1 MLCHA
6 QKLCEAH
13 LPPEPTRYAALGA
26 RASRSVPRARLISPS
41 AACTQANAATSIWPP
56 PCPSPAS
63 CRRAARARLYA
74 ACHGRFPAAEAAS
87 GLQFRISRVVGLV
100 NQLANQAKKRE
111 NETRWQQK
119 RNASVASHRSAPCG
133 IALRGPFTPGTDE
146 VCRTRRAPSRSVPR
160 ARLISPSAACTR
172 ANAATSIWPPPCPS
186 PASRRP
192 APRAR
197 PYAACHGSFPAAE
210 AALGCRELHLLCR
223 CVKNNCQR
231 VDDGQVEVAALGA
244 TCQRLRRAVV
254 AVGAPGHEQRC
265 QHVVGSRAG
274 SDVPVLSVAASSC
287 AAGQMGEEG
296 M

>member
-1 MLCHA
+1 MA
-6 QKLCEAH
+6 TE
-13 LPPEPTRYAALGA
+13 
-26 RASRSVPRARLISPS
+26 
-41 AACTQANAATSIWPP
+41 TQA
-56 PCPSPAS
+56 
-63 CRRAARARLYA
+63 
-74 ACHGRFPAAEAAS
+74 
-87 GLQFRISRVVGLV
+87 RVTNYHALP
-100 NQLANQAKKRE
+100 
-111 NETRWQQK
+111 
-119 RNASVASHRSAPCG
+119 RSK
-133 IALRGPFTPGTDE
+133 ALRGPFTPGTDE
-146 VCRTRRAPSRSVPR
+146 VCRTRRRASRSVTR

-244 TCQRLRRAVV
+244 TCQRLHRAIV
-254 AVGAPGHEQRC
+254 AMGVPGHEQRY

-287 AAGQMGEEG
+287 CSGPDGRGRNVNTLQYIARPRWARTWLARRWRCACVFCWP
-296 M
+296 